1 MKNPTHSLGLLSA
14 SLLLFTIALPADA
27 ATISTGAACSL
38 VQAIESDNTNAAV
51 GGCTAG
57 AAGRDR
63 IIVSSNVTLSV
74 ANNGLNGLPI
84 SSRT

>member
-1 MKNPTHSLGLLSA
+1 LGLLSA
-14 SLLLFTIALPADA
+14 SLLLFTVALPADA

-38 VQAIESDNTNAAV
+38 VQAIESANTNAAV
-51 GGCTAG
+51 GGCTVG

-63 IIVSSNVTLSV
+63 IIVSVTLSV

>member
-38 VQAIESDNTNAAV
+38 VQAIERANTNA
-51 GGCTAG
+51 

-63 IIVSSNVTLSV
+63 IIVSVTLSV
-74 ANNGLNGLPI
+74 ANSGLNGLPI